1 MKRLHVDGRL
11 CCSVAA
17 PCTEHIGSPAFE
29 LPLPR
34 CDLVGVDIE
43 LLRKLSQCSIA
54 FDGGKRHFRFE
65 NRCMVPARS
74 SGHGLS
80 CFAVAQRACCQ
91 AETPPIVLY
100 RFPGPALSDYDRAIV
115 DYTEAIRLDP
125 KFAFAY
131 NNRCNAYHRKGDN
144 DRAIADCTEAIRL
157 DPKYAF
163 AYNNRGLAYAGKGD
177 YDRAIVDYTEAIRLD
192 PKYALAYNNRGNAY
206 FKKGDYDR
214 AISDYTEA
222 IRLDPKLASALYWRG
237 VAKQRKGDKRGGDSD
252 IAAARS
258 IDPKVGN

>member
-100 RFPGPALSDYDRAIV
+100 RFPGPALVGLLMIWSGHRW
-115 DYTEAIRLDP
+115 IRTAP
-125 KFAFAY
+125 IP
-131 NNRCNAYHRKGDN
+131 H
-144 DRAIADCTEAIRL
+144 T
-157 DPKYAF
+157 
-163 AYNNRGLAYAGKGD
+163 
-177 YDRAIVDYTEAIRLD
+177 
-192 PKYALAYNNRGNAY
+192 
-206 FKKGDYDR
+206 
-214 AISDYTEA
+214 
-222 IRLDPKLASALYWRG
+222 
-237 VAKQRKGDKRGGDSD
+237 
-252 IAAARS
+252 
-258 IDPKVGN
+258 VGNLIVGARPPLQQPDGC